1 MLKQGVLVKVLIVLV
16 VAIATAACTLIG
28 GVSPRDLASWLIPV
42 FGTYFGASY
51 GASYA
56 FKLQQGRE
64 KVAADRAKVG
74 ALNHALMVMCFQYNE
89 IALLWSKMR
98 TFDVNDLQRML
109 GLRPYKSPQFD
120 YRQHVVDLAF
130 LIHSDNAP
138 LLLDIALEQQRFDAC
153 MTSMEIRSEYFIN
166 SVEPVIEQTGV
177 LAAPVNEK
185 IVLDAFGTRI
195 YHSLLNQSNS
205 LFDHVKHSEISLVET
220 IEKLH
225 KVAKQCYPDERFFKV
240 ERVDFDAK
248 RSDGAPPE
256 SSLDTA
262 GTGLS
267 ERHGGP
273 GTP

>member
-1 MLKQGVLVKVLIVLV
+1 MLKQAVLAKGAVALV
-16 VAIATAACTLIG
+16 VAAALAACVLSG
-28 GVSPRDLASWLIPV
+28 AVSPKELVGWLISV
-42 FGTYFGASY
+42 IGTYFGASY

-64 KVAADRAKVG
+64 KAAADIAKVG

-98 TFDVNDLQRML
+98 MFDVNDLQRML

-130 LIHSDNAP
+130 LIHSGNAP
-138 LLLDIALEQQRFDAC
+138 LLLDISLEQQRFDAC

-177 LAAPVNEK
+177 LAEPVNEQ

-205 LFDHVKHSEISLVET
+205 LFDHVKQSEISLVET

-248 RSDGAPPE
+248 RSDGAPAE
-256 SSLDTA
+256 SSLDTLLDS
-262 GTGLS
+262 TV
-267 ERHGGP
+267 
-273 GTP
+273 